1 MNRANESFGLVKNG
15 LDEVKSVS
23 YEKFQMNLDKMDE
36 LAGYN
41 ISGKT
46 SKLQLRGCNAYQPDL
61 SRALF

>member
-1 MNRANESFGLVKNG
+1 MNRANESFGLLKNG

-46 SKLQLRGCNAYQPDL
+46 SKL
-61 SRALF
+61 